1 MGRFKSLLFSQKR
14 MLWTIPGLYAYFQD
28 FPLLFIISVVLFDS
42 LSIVLSKKHNEVIEK
57 EECFHFHLT
66 CNIILQC
73 YFIQK
78 WLPVWQRCFN
88 IRPVPN
94 HSFWLNESVD
104 EGVQSILFQKRF
116 RKQLLF
122 CSHQGLV
129 SVFRKFFVIHW
140 KQKPISQ
147 YHQ

>member
-28 FPLLFIISVVLFDS
+28 FPLLFIISVVLIGS
-42 LSIVLSKKHNEVIEK
+42 LSIVLSKKHNEEIEK

-73 YFIQK
+73 YFIPK
-78 WLPVWQRCFN
+78 RLPVWQRCFN

-94 HSFWLNESVD
+94 HSDSTNRLTKVCS
-104 EGVQSILFQKRF
+104 LFYF
-116 RKQLLF
+116 RN
-122 CSHQGLV
+122 V
-129 SVFRKFFVIHW
+129 SASNYYFVVI
-140 KQKPISQ
+140 KV
-147 YHQ
+147 